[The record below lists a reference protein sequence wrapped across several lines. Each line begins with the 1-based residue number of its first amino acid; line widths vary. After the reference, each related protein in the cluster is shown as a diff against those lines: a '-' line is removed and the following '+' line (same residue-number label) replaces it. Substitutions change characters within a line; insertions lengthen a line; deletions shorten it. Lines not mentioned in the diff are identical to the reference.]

1 MTAHRRPLPSRADVS
16 AAVDALTAETGRAPS
31 MMALATRLGLAN
43 TTFRRNFPTIFAELT
58 RSRPATGA
66 VTSAEAF
73 TALKTEHARLRGDK
87 CDLTQQLDLALA
99 VIQRPSIDNDRLRV
113 ALHDVQ
119 AVTVL
124 SRCPR

>member
-31 MMALATRLGLAN
+31 VLALATRLGLAN
-43 TTFRRNFPTIFAELT
+43 TTFRRNFPTICAELT

-66 VTSAEAF
+66 ATSADAF
-73 TALKTEHARLRGDK
+73 TALKTEHAR
-87 CDLTQQLDLALA
+87 
-99 VIQRPSIDNDRLRV
+99 PSGTSATSPNSSTSLSRSSSAPASTTTGFRV